1 MGKRRNAFI
10 FNGLSIEKSRRRT
23 LEKSACFDA
32 FFNFNRTTSMT
43 NRQGNAMA
51 AKTTK
56 RTKKNDT
63 ETTDEKRFRFLCLF
77 SESGNVSES
86 AKKAG
91 LNRQYLYDFRDE
103 NPDFAEAWEECKK
116 RAREV
121 LKDEALR
128 RAVKGVLEPV
138 FYKGKKCGSVRKYSD
153 SLLALLLKGA
163 FPDEFAERRKDEI
176 AGMDGGEIVIR
187 LARPDELT
195 PEEQEA
201 AGCGG

>member
-1 MGKRRNAFI
+1 
-10 FNGLSIEKSRRRT
+10 
-23 LEKSACFDA
+23 
-32 FFNFNRTTSMT
+32 
-43 NRQGNAMA
+43 MA
-51 AKTTK
+51 TK
-56 RTKKNDT
+56 RAKKNDK

-77 SESGNVSES
+77 SETGNVSES

-153 SLLALLLKGA
+153 SLLALLIKAA
-163 FPDEFAERRKDEI
+163 FPDEFAERRKDELT
-176 AGMDGGEIVIR
+176 GKDGGPIR
-187 LARPDELT
+187 VRWAEPG
-195 PEEQEA
+195 EA
-201 AGCGG
+201 ANGDG